1 MRSIITLIICLLS
14 THTLHAQLQHGATF
28 PRVQNHPE
36 NHAKNRSENHPE
48 NRAKNRAGDTV
59 SIAIIKRLGLP
70 HFFTINPIDDT
81 TFSRMQ
87 GRSYK
92 ADCTLPREE
101 LRLLRILH
109 HDGAG
114 RIRIGELICNRLIAA
129 DLIAI
134 FRELYDVGYPIERM
148 VLIDEYEGDDNRSM
162 AANNSSAFNFRT
174 VAGSKTLSA
183 HSRGMAVD
191 INPLYNPYVRTRN
204 GRTTVEP
211 AAAAPY
217 VDRSR
222 NFRYKI
228 ERDDAC
234 CRAFLRHGFIW
245 GGDWRSLKDW
255 QHFEKK
261 L

>member
-1 MRSIITLIICLLS
+1 MRSIIPLLICILS
-14 THTLHAQLQHGATF
+14 YTNVFSQPQSDTPSPAAG
-28 PRVQNHPE
+28 
-36 NHAKNRSENHPE
+36 
-48 NRAKNRAGDTV
+48 NRAGEIV
-59 SIAIIKRLGLP
+59 SVATIKQLGTTQ
-70 HFFTINPIDDT
+70 FFTVNPIDDA
-81 TFSRMQ
+81 TFARMQ

-109 HDGAG
+109 HDGKG
-114 RIRIGELICNRLIAA
+114 SIRIGELICNRLIAV

-134 FRELYDVGYPIERM
+134 FRELYAVGYPIERM
-148 VLIDEYEGDDNRSM
+148 VLIDEYDGDDNRSM
-162 AANNSSAFNFRT
+162 AANNSSSFNYRR

-204 GRTTVEP
+204 GRTIVEP
-211 AAAAPY
+211 ATATPY
-217 VDRSR
+217 TDRSR
-222 NFRYKI
+222 KFRYKI

-234 CRAFLRHGFIW
+234 CQAFLRHGFIW
-245 GGDWRSLKDW
+245 GGDWHSLKDW
-255 QHFEKK
+255 QHFEKRFDRFNK